1 MASNDSDLQMKII
14 YGDVGYILEDVPHF
28 TNYIP
33 NLPIYFSISLFR
45 SSSITY
51 VNYIAFTHS
60 LADCLCNTFFFCRH
74 IRIRFDPILLTQLL
88 SKLIG
93 LFIVVIVIWEHNVLC
108 SKCLFFCVLHHQAI
122 FHAHWQHCSSEG
134 FICFDLH

>member
-93 LFIVVIVIWEHNVLC
+93 LFIVVIVI
-108 SKCLFFCVLHHQAI
+108 
-122 FHAHWQHCSSEG
+122 
-134 FICFDLH
+134 

>member
-1 MASNDSDLQMKII
+1 MILICRWRSYMAMSVTYSKMFLTSPTIFQIFLYIFLFLSLGVLRLHMWTTLHLRIHLQI
-14 YGDVGYILEDVPHF
+14 VCVIL
-28 TNYIP
+28 
-33 NLPIYFSISLFR
+33 
-45 SSSITY
+45 
-51 VNYIAFTHS
+51 
-60 LADCLCNTFFFCRH
+60 FFFCRH
-74 IRIRFDPILLTQLL
+74 IRIRFDPILLPQLL